1 MTQADPCDPDLL
13 PALVRLVRDFEA
25 GRPPS
30 DDMAALVLSLS

>member
-1 MTQADPCDPDLL
+1 MAQVDPRDPDLL
-13 PALVRLVRDFEA
+13 PTLVRRVRDFEA